1 MLKQILF
8 AAAALSLAAC
18 ETVTTPSDVRDRTP
32 KDIGAFYDCLR
43 ERSLTIIAA
52 HRGGDA
58 PFENAIPAFERTASG
73 APSPVAIE
81 TDVRRTRDGVLVLMH
96 DEALDRTTTGTGP
109 VANVTAAQFAALRLK
124 DDAGK
129 PTATRPP
136 TLRQALDWAKG
147 RAILQLDV
155 KRNTPIAEVIAVVRA
170 AGAEQRVIIIVYTT
184 EAAIAAHRLAPDLML
199 SVPAESIASLEGLSS
214 MRFDMSRVL
223 AWTGASQPN
232 SALNV
237 ELAQKKIEVIFGT
250 IGSAATSWDNRF
262 AREGDQGYAAFAD
275 TGIQMISS
283 GRPLE
288 AMRALDDAD
297 GPGVPANACLTA
309 RPMQVPAS

>member
-1 MLKQILF
+1 MLKHLPI
-8 AAAALSLAAC
+8 ALSALALAAC
-18 ETVTTPSDVRDRTP
+18 ETITVPSDVQDRTP

-43 ERSLTIIAA
+43 ERSLTIVAA

-58 PFENAIPAFERTASG
+58 PFENAIVTFERTVGG
-73 APSPVAIE
+73 APSPVALEI
-81 TDVRRTRDGVLVLMH
+81 DVQRTRDGVLVLMH
-96 DEALDRTTTGTGP
+96 DDTLDRTTNGMGP
-109 VANVTAAQFAALRLK
+109 VANVTAAQFATLRLE
-124 DDAGK
+124 DDTGK

-155 KRNTPIAEVIAVVRA
+155 KRSTPIAEVIAAVRA
-170 AGAEQRVIIIVYTT
+170 AGASQRVIVIVYST

-199 SVPAESIASLEGLSS
+199 SVPAESIPALEGLSS
-214 MRFDMSRVL
+214 MRFDMRRVL
-223 AWTGASQPN
+223 AWTGTSEPN
-232 SALNV
+232 SELNV
-237 ELAQKKIEVIFGT
+237 QLAQKKIEVIFGT
-250 IGSAATSWDNRF
+250 LGDAPTSWDNRF

-297 GPGVPANACLTA
+297 GPGVPANACLSA
-309 RPMQVPAS
+309 RPMLVPAS

>member
-1 MLKQILF
+1 MLRRLL
-8 AAAALSLAAC
+8 AGVAALSLAAC
-18 ETVTTPSDVRDRTP
+18 ETVTAPSDLRDRTP
-32 KDIGAFYDCLR
+32 KDIAAFYDCLR
-43 ERSLTIIAA
+43 ERSLTIVAA

-58 PFENAIPAFERTASG
+58 PFENAIPTFERTASG

-81 TDVRRTRDGVLVLMH
+81 TDVQRTKDGVLVLMH
-96 DEALDRTTTGTGP
+96 DDTLDRTTNGTGP
-109 VANVTAAQFAALRLK
+109 VANVTAAQFAALRLE
-124 DDAGK
+124 DDMGK
-129 PTATRPP
+129 PTGVRPP

-155 KRNTPIAEVIAVVRA
+155 KRGVPIADVVAAVRA
-170 AGAEQRVIIIVYTT
+170 ADAMQRVIVIVYSA
-184 EAAIAAHRLAPDLML
+184 EAAIAAHRLAPEMML
-199 SVPAESIASLEGLSS
+199 SVPAEAIPTLEGLSS
-214 MRFDMSRVL
+214 MRFDLSRVL
-223 AWTGASQPN
+223 AWTGTREPD
-232 SALNV
+232 SATNV
-237 ELAQKKIEVIFGT
+237 QMAGKKIEVIFGT
-250 IGSAATSWDNRF
+250 LGSAPTSWDNRF

-309 RPMQVPAS
+309 RGTTP